1 MKKLLFTFVIATFA
15 LACSIISSAAD
26 DTAKVDER
34 LTKSANLIQE
44 LTSPSG
50 TAGIPHQ
57 VLEGAKC
64 IAVVPGM
71 KQAGFVVGGH
81 HGDGVAT
88 CKQANGGWSAPAPFQ
103 LTGGSFG
110 LQIGAE
116 SVDLVM
122 MVMNEQGMQSLESG
136 HFKVGGEVNAAAG
149 PVGRE
154 GSAEAG
160 WKAAILTYAKAKGV
174 YGGVTIKGAELNQD
188 KKATEALYGND
199 IAFSQ
204 ILHGQAPP
212 THDPAVSQFLN
223 TVRGA
228 EANARAQ

>member
-1 MKKLLFTFVIATFA
+1 MKKRLITLTAIFA
-15 LACSIISSAAD
+15 LVYSMSAIAAD
-26 DTAKVDER
+26 EQTKINDR
-34 LTKSANLIQE
+34 LTKSATIIQE
-44 LTSPSG
+44 LTGPDA
-50 TAGIPHQ
+50 TAGIPHD

-71 KQAGFVVGGH
+71 KQAGFIVGGH

-88 CKQANGGWSAPAPFQ
+88 CKLANGRWSPPAPFQ
-103 LTGGSFG
+103 LSGGSFG

-122 MVMNEQGMQSLESG
+122 MVMNDEGMKSLESG
-136 HFKVGGEVNAAAG
+136 HFQVGGEANAAAG

-154 GSAEAG
+154 GSANAG

-188 KKATEALYGND
+188 KKATESLYGND
-199 IAFSQ
+199 VAFAQ
-204 ILHGQAPP
+204 ILHGQAPA
-212 THDPAVSQFLN
+212 THDASVRQFL
-223 TVRGA
+223 TTIHSA

>member
-1 MKKLLFTFVIATFA
+1 MRKLLLTLVAGAVTM
-15 LACSIISSAAD
+15 ACSIGASAAD
-26 DTAKVDER
+26 NQTKVNER
-34 LTKSANLIQE
+34 LTKAADIIQE
-44 LTSPSG
+44 LSG
-50 TAGIPHQ
+50 PNATAGIPHD
-57 VLEGAKC
+57 VLAGAKC

-71 KQAGFVVGGH
+71 KQAGFIVGGH

-88 CKQANGGWSAPAPFQ
+88 CKLASGRWSSPAPFQ

-122 MVMNEQGMQSLESG
+122 MVMNDEGMKSLESG

-188 KKATEALYGND
+188 KNATQALYGAD
-199 IAFSQ
+199 VDFAK
-204 ILHGQAPP
+204 ILNGQAPA
-212 THDPAVSQFLN
+212 THDPAVHQFLA
-223 TVRGA
+223 TIHSA
-228 EANARAQ
+228 EATAHAQ

>member
-1 MKKLLFTFVIATFA
+1 MKKLLLTLLTAIFA
-15 LACSIISSAAD
+15 LACSMAASAAD
-26 DTAKVDER
+26 EQTKVNER
-34 LTKSANLIQE
+34 LSNSANIIQE
-44 LTSPSG
+44 LSG
-50 TAGIPHQ
+50 PNATAGIPHD
-57 VLEGAKC
+57 VLAGAKC
-64 IAVVPGM
+64 IAVVPGL
-71 KQAGFVVGGH
+71 KQAGFIVGGH

-88 CKQANGGWSAPAPFQ
+88 CKLANGRWSPPAPFQ

-122 MVMNEQGMQSLESG
+122 MVMNDEGMKSLESG

-174 YGGVTIKGAELNQD
+174 YGGITIKGAELNQD
-188 KKATEALYGND
+188 KKATEALYGSETP
-199 IAFSQ
+199 FTQ
-204 ILHGQAPP
+204 ILEGHAPA
-212 THDPAVSQFLN
+212 THDASVRQFLT
-223 TVRGA
+223 TVHSA
-228 EANARAQ
+228 EATARAQ

>member
-1 MKKLLFTFVIATFA
+1 MKKLLITSLIATFA
-15 LACSIISSAAD
+15 LACSMIASAAD
-26 DTAKVDER
+26 NKTNVDER
-34 LTKSANLIQE
+34 LSKSANIIEE
-44 LTSPSG
+44 LSSPNAN
-50 TAGIPHQ
+50 AGIPHN
-57 VLEGAKC
+57 VLAGAKC

-71 KQAGFVVGGH
+71 KQAGFVIGGH

-88 CKQANGGWSAPAPFQ
+88 CKLANGRWSQPAPFQ
-103 LTGGSFG
+103 LSGGSFG

-122 MVMNEQGMQSLESG
+122 MIMNDEGMQSLESG

-188 KKATEALYGND
+188 KKATEALYGGD
-199 IAFSQ
+199 TPFAE
-204 ILHGQAPP
+204 ILHGKAPA
-212 THDPAVSQFLN
+212 THDPAVNQFL
-223 TVRGA
+223 TTIHSA